1 MESALSCEASASS
14 MFVRARPASAAIR
27 GPAPKWPFLPAKPCV
42 SSRVRSCS
50 RCSSVVV
57 VVPRPLTDG
66 FRIALTLPHGAISAS
81 RWAVHWLLFGLP
93 FVTTTIVGVVLT
105 LGFESNRPID
115 LDQYV
120 SVFAVIGAQP
130 LVLVQGLAFSMTLML
145 ILLAHELGHY
155 FAGLYYG
162 IDASLPYFLPAPTPI
177 GTLGAF
183 IRIRSPIYTRKALFD
198 VGIAGPLSGFVVLLF
213 ALAIG
218 IANSKVVPG
227 IAVQGD
233 LIFGVPAIER
243 IMEWLVFPGV
253 PSSDI
258 SLHPIARGAWVG
270 ILATALNLLPIGQL
284 DGGHILYSFV
294 GDWHKLL
301 SRIFLVALIPMGIF
315 WSHHWLVW
323 AGILLLFGGLRHP
336 VICDVTR
343 LSPGRVK
350 LGILALA
357 IFLL

>member
-66 FRIALTLPHGAISAS
+66 FRIALSLPQGTISAS
-81 RWAVHWLLFGLP
+81 RWAVHWLLFGLT
-93 FVTTTIVGVVLT
+93 FLTTTIVGVVLT

-130 LVLVQGLAFSMTLML
+130 LVLIQGLAFSVTLMS

-155 FAGLYYG
+155 FACLYYG

-183 IRIRSPIYTRKALFD
+183 IRIRSPIYTRRALFD
-198 VGIAGPLSGFVVLLF
+198 VGIAGPLAGF
-213 ALAIG
+213 ALLLPAMSIG
-218 IANSKVVPG
+218 LAYSKVIPG
-227 IAVQGD
+227 IAERGD
-233 LIFGVPAIER
+233 LIFGVPAIQR
-243 IMEWLVFPGV
+243 VMEWVIFPGTRA
-253 PSSDI
+253 SDI
-258 SLHPIARGAWVG
+258 YLHP
-270 ILATALNLLPIGQL
+270 
-284 DGGHILYSFV
+284 
-294 GDWHKLL
+294 
-301 SRIFLVALIPMGIF
+301 
-315 WSHHWLVW
+315 
-323 AGILLLFGGLRHP
+323 
-336 VICDVTR
+336 
-343 LSPGRVK
+343 
-350 LGILALA
+350 
-357 IFLL
+357 